1 MKVYALLK
9 RGQNMY
15 DGKTMNG
22 DKTDLNKGESC
33 FFDALHNNR
42 TDPPRSHKVELSK
55 LLKKLTLMP
64 SIVMVKR

>member
-1 MKVYALLK
+1 
-9 RGQNMY
+9 
-15 DGKTMNG
+15 MNG

-55 LLKKLTLMP
+55 FLKKLALMP
-64 SIVMVKR
+64 SRQQDDGEKIEGWIKNRTCGSGGL